1 MQAGRAPY
9 GVVGS
14 RMRGLIGAGV
24 GSRAAVRVFGG
35 FGSGGGEYAGECGAV
50 ERMPQP
56 VAQITHWLVEL
67 PVEPV
72 HLGVQPAI

>member
-1 MQAGRAPY
+1 M
-9 GVVGS
+9 
-14 RMRGLIGAGV
+14 
-24 GSRAAVRVFGG
+24 
-35 FGSGGGEYAGECGAV
+35 GSGDGEYAGECGAV

-56 VAQITHWLVEL
+56 MAQITHWLVEL

>member
-1 MQAGRAPY
+1 M
-9 GVVGS
+9 
-14 RMRGLIGAGV
+14 
-24 GSRAAVRVFGG
+24 FGG
-35 FGSGGGEYAGECGAV
+35 FGSGEGEGKGEGEGEGDGEDAVEGAI